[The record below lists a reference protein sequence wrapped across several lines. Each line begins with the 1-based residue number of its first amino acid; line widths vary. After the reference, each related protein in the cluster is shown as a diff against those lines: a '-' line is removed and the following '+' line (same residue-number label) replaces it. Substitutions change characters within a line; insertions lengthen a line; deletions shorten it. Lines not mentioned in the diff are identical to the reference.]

1 MAKILVV
8 EDDHSVAASIEE
20 FLKAEQHTVDVVHNG
35 KEALERL
42 DVFHYDVMVL
52 DWNLPGMNGID
63 VCKHTRDSGSS
74 MLIIMLTG
82 KTDVDS
88 RLAGLD
94 TGADDYMT
102 KPFHPSELAARVR
115 ALLRRPS
122 MVQDEV
128 LKRGALVVNTNTRKV
143 TRGNEEISLQPM
155 EYKLLEF
162 FLRHPDRLFSSEA
175 LLRRCWSDEADI
187 SLDAIYT
194 CIRRLRKKLDT
205 DKEPSL
211 IRTVHSVGYILDS
224 DANAPKA

>member
-8 EDDHSVAASIEE
+8 EDDHSVAQSIEE
-20 FLKAEQHTVDVVHNG
+20 FLKAEQHTVDVVHDG
-35 KEALERL
+35 QDALERL
-42 DVFHYDVMVL
+42 DVFHYDAMVL
-52 DWNLPGMNGID
+52 DWNLPRLNGID
-63 VCKHTRDSGSS
+63 VCKATRASGSS

-82 KTDVDS
+82 KTDLDA
-88 RLAGLD
+88 RLTGLD

-115 ALLRRPS
+115 ALLRRPA

-128 LKRGALVVNTNTRKV
+128 LKKGDLVVNTHTRKV
-143 TRGNEEISLQPM
+143 TKSGKEVALQPM

-194 CIRRLRKKLDT
+194 CIRRLRKKLDMENDT
-205 DKEPSL
+205 SI

-224 DANAPKA
+224 EDSKQ

>member
-8 EDDHSVAASIEE
+8 EDDHSVAQSIEE
-20 FLKAEQHTVDVVHNG
+20 FLKAEQHTVDVVHDG
-35 KEALERL
+35 QDALERL
-42 DVFHYDVMVL
+42 DVFHYDAMVL
-52 DWNLPGMNGID
+52 DWNLPRLNGID
-63 VCKHTRDSGSS
+63 VCKATRAGGSS

-82 KTDVDS
+82 KTDLDA
-88 RLAGLD
+88 RLTGLD

-115 ALLRRPS
+115 ALLRRPA

-128 LKRGALVVNTNTRKV
+128 LKKGDLVVNTHTRKV
-143 TRGNEEISLQPM
+143 TKADKEVALQPM

-194 CIRRLRKKLDT
+194 CIRRLRKKLDMEKDT
-205 DKEPSL
+205 SI

-224 DANAPKA
+224 EDQK

>member
-8 EDDHSVAASIEE
+8 EDDLSVASAIEE
-20 FLKAEQHTVDVVHNG
+20 FLCAEQHTVDKVHDG
-35 KEALERL
+35 QDAVERL
-42 DVFHYDVMVL
+42 EVFHYDVLIL
-52 DWNLPGMNGID
+52 DWNLPRLTGIE
-63 VCKHTRDSGSS
+63 VCKHVRAQGKST
-74 MLIIMLTG
+74 LVIMLTG
-82 KTDVDS
+82 KTDIDD
-88 RLAGLD
+88 RLTGLD

-102 KPFHPSELAARVR
+102 KPFHASELAARVR

-122 MVQDEV
+122 KIQEDV
-128 LKRGALVVNTNTRKV
+128 LHRGDLEVNTKTRRV
-143 TRGNEEISLQPM
+143 TKGGAEINLQPM

-162 FLRHPDRLFSSEA
+162 FMRQPDRLFSSEA

-205 DKEPSL
+205 NDGTPSI

-224 DANAPKA
+224 VD

>member
-8 EDDHSVAASIEE
+8 EDDPSVAQSIEE
-20 FLKAEQHTVDVVHNG
+20 FLKAEQHTVDVVHDG
-35 KEALERL
+35 QDAVERL

-52 DWNLPGMNGID
+52 DWNLPRLNGID
-63 VCKHTRDSGSS
+63 VCKQTRDKGSS
-74 MLIIMLTG
+74 MLIVMLTG
-82 KTDVDS
+82 KTDLDA
-88 RLAGLD
+88 RLTGLD

-128 LKRGALVVNTNTRKV
+128 LQRGDLVVNTNTRKV
-143 TRGNEEISLQPM
+143 VRGEEEIVLQPM

-194 CIRRLRKKLDT
+194 CIRRLRKKLDVG
-205 DKEPSL
+205 KEHSI
-211 IRTVHSVGYILDS
+211 IRTVHSVGYILDTDS
-224 DANAPKA
+224 NAPTA

>member
-8 EDDHSVAASIEE
+8 EDDHSVAQSIEE
-20 FLKAEQHTVDVVHNG
+20 FLKAEQHTVDVVHDG
-35 KEALERL
+35 QDALERL
-42 DVFHYDVMVL
+42 DVFHYDAMVL
-52 DWNLPGMNGID
+52 DWNLPRLNGID
-63 VCKHTRDSGSS
+63 VCKATRAGGSS

-82 KTDVDS
+82 KTDLDA
-88 RLAGLD
+88 RLTGLD

-115 ALLRRPS
+115 ALLRRPA

-128 LKRGALVVNTNTRKV
+128 LKKGDLVVNTHTRKV
-143 TRGNEEISLQPM
+143 TKAEKEVALQPM

-194 CIRRLRKKLDT
+194 CIRRLRKKLDMEKDT
-205 DKEPSL
+205 SI

-224 DANAPKA
+224 EDQK